1 MISNRIRQALTNNN
15 GSAAPIILTLVL
27 VILMCFV
34 TLFQF
39 LYKVAI
45 LNSVQE
51 SCRSIA
57 ENVLIANSETSYQ
70 AKRDGYTGVW
80 HIGNGEINESIVY
93 IDPSASLAAQLK
105 LSPDG
110 EDLVK
115 TDGEKQVYRLHDIQ
129 LSIHNP
135 EFQESNTPLTANLSL
150 FVDINLNFPLVD
162 SVPVSVPINVSAAWN
177 PKF

>member
-1 MISNRIRQALTNNN
+1 MISNRIRQALTNNK
-15 GSAAPIILTLVL
+15 GSATPMILLLFILILIIL
-27 VILMCFV
+27 V
-34 TLFQF
+34 TTFQF
-39 LYKVAI
+39 LYTVATLDSI
-45 LNSVQE
+45 QD

-57 ENVLIANSETSYQ
+57 ENVLIANAETSYQ

-80 HIGNGEINESIVY
+80 HIDNGEVSESIVY
-93 IDPSASLAAQLK
+93 IDPSASLAEQLN
-105 LSPDG
+105 LSPNG

-115 TDGEKQVYRLHDIQ
+115 TDGEKQVYRLRDIQ

-150 FVDINLNFPLVD
+150 FVDIDLNFPLVD
-162 SVPVSVPINVSAAWN
+162 SVLVSVPVNVSAAWN